1 MAKYNISN
9 NNPNKRAVIL
19 GDCNEG
25 DIVSVP
31 TEGIDVGIISDG
43 EPCLR
48 GELCVVD
55 LSDGCTHVIQ
65 IGTACRLYKGTLQF
79 DRKDFEEFR
88 E

>member
-9 NNPNKRAVIL
+9 NHNSKRAIIL

-31 TEGIDVGIISDG
+31 TENIEVGIISDEESYTAG
-43 EPCLR
+43 DV
-48 GELCVVD
+48 CVVD
-55 LSDGCTHVIQ
+55 LSDGCTHLVQ
-65 IGTACRLYKGTLQF
+65 VGTACRLYTGTLQF